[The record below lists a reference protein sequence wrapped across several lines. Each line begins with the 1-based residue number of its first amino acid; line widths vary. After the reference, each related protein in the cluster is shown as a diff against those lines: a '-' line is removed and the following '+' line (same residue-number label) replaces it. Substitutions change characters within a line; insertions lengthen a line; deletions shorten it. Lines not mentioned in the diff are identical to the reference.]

1 MARSRPQMTN
11 IDYVVI
17 ALSPALIMMLVGSLC
32 FFLLEVFYRGQYEAR
47 LTWIMFWFVLGTVL
61 IARISMEE
69 GAERASIYGLALA
82 GAVALAMMRF
92 VDSPFIAW
100 GLMALV
106 WWCAHKLTWDCTL
119 IDDSQDASGEGLLQ
133 IAGLDESEGGK
144 AQQGKD
150 QATPE
155 SAEEQTPDG
164 KRRKKKQNW
173 WERLLEDPEERRRR
187 PHAPGLWVVYF
198 SLAALPLFGLGQA
211 SVPASDLGRR
221 RYVFWLLM
229 AYVASGLG
237 LLLTT
242 SFLGLRRYLRQRK
255 LEMPLTMTGAWL
267 TVGAALIVALLL
279 ATLLIPRP
287 SPEYPVE
294 ELIAGALGSP
304 TRGASQHAMLND
316 SPGEGQGQR
325 SGQPTDQSPPPPDA
339 PPGQQGAGQQ
349 GQSSQSDSSQ
359 GQSSQGQTSQGQPQ
373 QGGEQSSNNQQSGA
387 QQSGEQGSSTGS
399 QQSSTQQNSRQQG
412 QAAGQNSQG
421 EQSQGQAPQ
430 NQQEQSEQGQQ
441 GQQGQ
446 GRQGQNNQGQ
456 ASGERQGES
465 SQNQNPTESSPDRP
479 PNEMQPE
486 TRQDDSAESNADSS
500 AQQQDQS
507 SSVGASADQSQAG
520 EQQNE
525 QPPEADS
532 QQESQH
538 APEASSESPSRTLPQ
553 LPRLSEI
560 SMASWI
566 RWLMY
571 AAMAAGALYGFLR
584 YRRQVLEFLRNLWE
598 ELKVIFSGLFGRK
611 PAPQIKE
618 QADAP
623 PPPRPFAAFQD
634 PFVSGAAARSSPDQL
649 VRYTFEAL
657 QAWAFER
664 DAARRPDE
672 TPIEFASQLG
682 VAAPHLAAD
691 IRELARLYSQI
702 TYARR
707 TLSPD
712 CLPALRRLWQQ
723 MRAAPRTQEKGSELF
738 T

>member
-32 FFLLEVFYRGQYEAR
+32 FFLLEVFYRGQYESR

-133 IAGLDESEGGK
+133 IAGLDESEAGK
-144 AQQGKD
+144 EQQGKD
-150 QATPE
+150 QATLE

-164 KRRKKKQNW
+164 KRRKKKKNW

-267 TVGAALIVALLL
+267 SVGAALIVALLL

-325 SGQPTDQSPPPPDA
+325 SGKA
-339 PPGQQGAGQQ
+339 
-349 GQSSQSDSSQ
+349 
-359 GQSSQGQTSQGQPQ
+359 
-373 QGGEQSSNNQQSGA
+373 
-387 QQSGEQGSSTGS
+387 
-399 QQSSTQQNSRQQG
+399 
-412 QAAGQNSQG
+412 
-421 EQSQGQAPQ
+421 
-430 NQQEQSEQGQQ
+430 
-441 GQQGQ
+441 
-446 GRQGQNNQGQ
+446 
-456 ASGERQGES
+456 
-465 SQNQNPTESSPDRP
+465 DRP
-479 PNEMQPE
+479 VAAAP
-486 TRQDDSAESNADSS
+486 RRSAWTA
-500 AQQQDQS
+500 
-507 SSVGASADQSQAG
+507 
-520 EQQNE
+520 
-525 QPPEADS
+525 
-532 QQESQH
+532 
-538 APEASSESPSRTLPQ
+538 
-553 LPRLSEI
+553 
-560 SMASWI
+560 
-566 RWLMY
+566 
-571 AAMAAGALYGFLR
+571 
-584 YRRQVLEFLRNLWE
+584 RRCPARP
-598 ELKVIFSGLFGRK
+598 IFSGAIL
-611 PAPQIKE
+611 A
-618 QADAP
+618 
-623 PPPRPFAAFQD
+623 
-634 PFVSGAAARSSPDQL
+634 GAAA
-649 VRYTFEAL
+649 
-657 QAWAFER
+657 
-664 DAARRPDE
+664 ARRQSIFEQPAIRRTTVGGTSFLITE
-672 TPIEFASQLG
+672 SAVFRATPRSIGPEPRRRQPAEFQSAEFQ
-682 VAAPHLAAD
+682 P
-691 IRELARLYSQI
+691 ARSRRQPKR
-702 TYARR
+702 ARR
-707 TLSPD
+707 TKPGPGAAESTTATGTR
-712 CLPALRRLWQQ
+712 PAGTKQSGTSVRRATRGLVAESKPNRKLAGSSAKRDEAG
-723 MRAAPRTQEKGSELF
+723 RAA
-738 T
+738 